1 MQPLDKNTLFSIFDI
16 GDEEVYKE
24 NNVEELLDNPF
35 VLLGMVVRGV
45 DNWHLMDILYTR
57 KKGEEYASVR
67 EQVQLQYFTK
77 LCKYLTRLDF
87 NKFETVYTIGDSFDR
102 DEVEKALNIILEVF
116 ITFEHYEKCVIV
128 KKFLDLL
135 DHEYILKNE
144 LKKASIKYPSS
155 ENF

>member
-1 MQPLDKNTLFSIFDI
+1 MQPLDKNSLFSIFDI

-57 KKGEEYASVR
+57 KQGEEY
-67 EQVQLQYFTK
+67 K
-77 LCKYLTRLDF
+77 LDF

-102 DEVEKALNIILEVF
+102 DEVEKALNIILDVF
-116 ITFEHYEKCVIV
+116 ISFEHYEKCATV

-135 DHEYILKNE
+135 DHEYVLKSE
-144 LKKASIKYPSS
+144 LKRAGLKLST
-155 ENF
+155 

>member
-1 MQPLDKNTLFSIFDI
+1 MQPLDKNTLFSIFDV

-57 KKGEEYASVR
+57 KQGEEYTNVR
-67 EQVQLQYFTK
+67 EKVQLQYFTK

-102 DEVEKALNIILEVF
+102 DEVEKALNIVLDVF
-116 ITFEHYEKCVIV
+116 IAHEHYEKCIIV

-144 LKKASIKYPSS
+144 LKKAKIKYPSS

>member
-1 MQPLDKNTLFSIFDI
+1 MQPLDKNTLFSIFDV

-24 NNVEELLDNPF
+24 NNVEDLLDNPF

-57 KKGEEYASVR
+57 KQGEEYTNVR
-67 EQVQLQYFTK
+67 EQVQLQYFSK
-77 LCKYLTRLDF
+77 LCKYLDKLDF
-87 NKFETVYTIGDSFDR
+87 NKFETIYTIGDSFDR
-102 DEVEKALNIILEVF
+102 EEVENALNIVLDVF
-116 ITFEHYEKCVIV
+116 ITHEHYEKCVIV

-144 LKKASIKYPSS
+144 LKKAKIKYPG
-155 ENF
+155 